1 MPFFRR
7 LMGSLKVELNPKHEV
22 LDLRNKSRSPNCG
35 HILSSSPICGHCL
48 DGCMRALCLEKEWSS
63 LTHADGQ
70 EKWGKETGAIWK
82 VLKETGLV
90 AGGPSR
96 GGGHTVPPEIT
107 AVFGRVKTTHE
118 VPGTRAQ
125 PISGR
130 SWPLMVPLV
139 TVREQVME
147 REEPGPRP
155 WTGRWMWVGRR
166 WRQSSGAEHPRATW
180 GPRPVRAWTPNLL
193 VATPEATAVHLF
205 WSEPAEAQVVL
216 SPGPEPELKWIKRV
230 GQGG

>member
-1 MPFFRR
+1 M
-7 LMGSLKVELNPKHEV
+7 LTNAIVQKTDGITQSGVESSGIKSS
-22 LDLRNKSRSPNCG
+22 DLRNESRPPNCG

-48 DGCMRALCLEKEWSS
+48 DGYRRALCLEKEWSS
-63 LTHADGQ
+63 LTHVEGW

-82 VLKETGLV
+82 VLKETALV

-130 SWPLMVPLV
+130 SW
-139 TVREQVME
+139 QC
-147 REEPGPRP
+147 G
-155 WTGRWMWVGRR
+155 
-166 WRQSSGAEHPRATW
+166 SISDSA
-180 GPRPVRAWTPNLL
+180 
-193 VATPEATAVHLF
+193 
-205 WSEPAEAQVVL
+205 
-216 SPGPEPELKWIKRV
+216 
-230 GQGG
+230 

>member
-1 MPFFRR
+1 
-7 LMGSLKVELNPKHEV
+7 
-22 LDLRNKSRSPNCG
+22 
-35 HILSSSPICGHCL
+35 
-48 DGCMRALCLEKEWSS
+48 MRALCLEKEWSS

-107 AVFGRVKTTHE
+107 VVFGRVKTTHE

-139 TVREQVME
+139 TVCEQVME
-147 REEPGPRP
+147 SEEPGPRP

-166 WRQSSGAEHPRATW
+166 WRQSSGENQEDAINGVQTFTTAPYSELSSEGTGRNTH
-180 GPRPVRAWTPNLL
+180 LL
-193 VATPEATAVHLF
+193 IFPWKVFLY
-205 WSEPAEAQVVL
+205 VL
-216 SPGPEPELKWIKRV
+216 YRLLPG
-230 GQGG
+230 GSTN